1 MPDFFTLKLIWG
13 GGVLGVK
20 RLVRCAVF
28 ILFISICSAFA
39 LPFGAVPLSL
49 GLLALVAVSVAGEV
63 KTAVLSVLGYLLLGA
78 VGLPVFAGF
87 KGGLGVIFGPTGGFL
102 LSYIAVAVVIA
113 VFAYRGK
120 AVLGIVLGLLVCY
133 LKGSLWFMI
142 IMKVSFTQAV
152 SVTVLPFV
160 VPDITKCILGYYIGK
175 RIKKIT

>member
-28 ILFISICSAFA
+28 ILFISICSIFA

-49 GLLALVAVSVAGEV
+49 GLLALVAVSMAGGV
-63 KTAVLSVLGYLLLGA
+63 RIALFSVLGYLLLGA

-102 LSYIAVAVVIA
+102 LSYIAVAIVIGF
-113 VFAYRGK
+113 FALRGK

-142 IMKVSFTQAV
+142 VMKVSFIQAI
-152 SVTVLPFV
+152 SVAVLPFV
-160 VPDITKCILGYYIGK
+160 VPDIIKCILGYYIGK
-175 RIKKIT
+175 RIKKLI